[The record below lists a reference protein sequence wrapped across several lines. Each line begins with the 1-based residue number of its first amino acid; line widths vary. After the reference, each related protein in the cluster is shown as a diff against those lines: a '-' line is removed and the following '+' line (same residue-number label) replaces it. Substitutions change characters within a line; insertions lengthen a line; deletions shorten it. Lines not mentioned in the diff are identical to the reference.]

1 MNRPAAV
8 FAILCQGRMV
18 EAYSTK
24 ENIMNTNANA
34 VREIYEAFG
43 RGDIPAILA
52 KLDENVEWEYGIST
66 REVPWLQPRRGR
78 TGAGEFFESLAAIEF
93 HSFVTKAILEGEN
106 VVVALVDLSFTVKK
120 TGKKVV
126 EEDETH
132 VWRFNNTGKVVRFR
146 HCADTHQHVQAYR
159 G

>member
-1 MNRPAAV
+1 MNKN
-8 FAILCQGRMV
+8 L
-18 EAYSTK
+18 
-24 ENIMNTNANA
+24 NT
-34 VREIYEAFG
+34 VRAIYEAFG

-52 KLDENVEWEYGIST
+52 KLDENVEWEYGIAT
-66 REVPWLQPRRGR
+66 REVPWLLPRRGVK
-78 TGAGEFFESLAAIEF
+78 GAGEFFESLAAIEF
-93 HSFVTKAILEGEN
+93 HSFVPKAILAGEN

-132 VWRFNNTGKVVRFR
+132 VWRFNEAGKVVRFR

>member
-1 MNRPAAV
+1 M
-8 FAILCQGRMV
+8 
-18 EAYSTK
+18 ST
-24 ENIMNTNANA
+24 NSNA

-43 RGDIPAILA
+43 RGDIPVILA
-52 KLDENVEWEYGIST
+52 KLDENVEWEYGATT

-78 TGAGEFFESLAAIEF
+78 DGAIKFFESLAAIEI
-93 HSFVTKAILEGEN
+93 HHFVPKAILEGEN
-106 VVVALVDLSFTVKK
+106 VVVALIDISFTVKK

-132 VWRFNNTGKVVRFR
+132 VWRFNGAGKVVRFR

-159 G
+159 E